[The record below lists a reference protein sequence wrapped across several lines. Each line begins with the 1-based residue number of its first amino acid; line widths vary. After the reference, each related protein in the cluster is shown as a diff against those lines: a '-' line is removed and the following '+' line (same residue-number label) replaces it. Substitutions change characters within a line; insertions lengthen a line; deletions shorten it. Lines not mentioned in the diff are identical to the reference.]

1 MLSMSSTKSFSAKNP
16 KNLVSLSLSKNAW
29 SSWGRLDARDNEELL
44 KPFTETEVKKV
55 IFSMKENSA
64 LGPDGFS
71 VSFYK
76 HCWELIKSEL
86 MLMINDFYMGNLDIS
101 RLNYV
106 VITLIPKVKNA
117 NIVKQFRL
125 ICLLNVSFK
134 IFTKLLTDKL
144 THLANKLISG
154 VQTAFT
160 KGRYILDGAVMLHE
174 IVHDIKVKK
183 KQGVLFKIDFKNV
196 MTTSNESLLK
206 KS

>member
-1 MLSMSSTKSFSAKNP
+1 
-16 KNLVSLSLSKNAW
+16 
-29 SSWGRLDARDNEELL
+29 
-44 KPFTETEVKKV
+44 
-55 IFSMKENSA
+55 
-64 LGPDGFS
+64 
-71 VSFYK
+71 
-76 HCWELIKSEL
+76 